1 MRKCFILALLAGF
14 LAVPAHAQTNLW
26 QLAKDSG
33 TVHRFSTLF
42 TAQDVRDSLSSATAS
57 DEAMRWCKASGVT
70 KVYLEEF
77 RDGYQA
83 DHATLERARDHFLK
97 QGFLVSGCVTTTRV
111 GKASD
116 HWSSAISCY
125 TDPATQNHL
134 QSIFEYAAG
143 LFDEI
148 MIDDFWFTDC
158 TCSNCD
164 AARRSQVVAI
174 GSRTYPVS
182 GDMWSDYR
190 RELMLHLSEDRLLAA
205 AKSVNPKVR
214 LIIKYPQWYDKFQ
227 ERGYDVTRETAV
239 FDRIWVGTETR
250 DYTTALWG
258 HTPQYEGYFLMRW
271 LGGIGGEKC
280 GGGWYDW
287 LGTTEHTYLE
297 QARQTV
303 LAGARESMLFC
314 FGGLHRET
322 GPADMEA
329 LRNNLPELLAVA
341 REVQRCKPVGIA
353 AYKPPN
359 SSPQDEPYVFD
370 FAGMIGLPLVPCHQ
384 FPTNA
389 PAAFLS
395 VHALSDLNLPSELG
409 PFIQTGR
416 PVLLT
421 DSLARRIGNQ
431 INLKATN
438 VYVLNVQSHP
448 DSLLALSQ
456 ARLDDLRT
464 PLLSALHTT
473 FQAPNRVA
481 LYLFSSDRGVVPISS
496 DSEGPS
502 RAALNS
508 LTNEGWVVENF
519 NNEPVTVVLNG
530 QSLSIAARGW
540 ICHWN

>member
-1 MRKCFILALLAGF
+1 MSKCFILALLAGF
-14 LAVPAHAQTNLW
+14 LAAPTHAQTNLW
-26 QLAKDSG
+26 QLAGDSAA
-33 TVHRFSTLF
+33 VHRFSTLF
-42 TAQDVRDSLSSATAS
+42 TAQDVRDSLSSDAAS
-57 DEAMRWCKASGVT
+57 DEAIRWCKASGVT

-83 DHATLERARDHFLK
+83 DRATLARARDHFLA

-111 GKASD
+111 GKPSD
-116 HWSSAISCY
+116 HWSSEISCY
-125 TDPATQNHL
+125 TDPATQDHL
-134 QSIFEYAAG
+134 QSVFEYAAG

-158 TCSNCD
+158 TCSNCE
-164 AARRSQVVAI
+164 AARRSQAVTV

-182 GDMWSDYR
+182 GDTWSNYR
-190 RELMLHLSEDRLLAA
+190 GELMLHLSEDRLLAA
-205 AKSVNPKVR
+205 AKSVNPKAC
-214 LIIKYPQWYDKFQ
+214 LIIKYPQWYDMFQ

-250 DYTTALWG
+250 DYTNAQWG

-287 LGTTEHTYLE
+287 LGTTEHTYVE

-303 LAGARESMLFC
+303 LAGARESMLFH
-314 FGGLHRET
+314 FGGLHHET
-322 GPADMEA
+322 GPADTEA
-329 LRNNLPELLAVA
+329 LRNNIPELLAIA
-341 REVQRCKPVGIA
+341 REVQRREPVGIA

-359 SSPQDEPYVFD
+359 SSPEDEPRVFD
-370 FAGMIGLPLVPCHQ
+370 YAGMIGLPLVPCHQ
-384 FPTNA
+384 FPTNS

-395 VHALSDLNLPSELG
+395 VHALTDLKLPSELG
-409 PFIQTGR
+409 QFIQTGR

-421 DSLARRIGNQ
+421 DGLARRIGNQ
-431 INLKATN
+431 VNLTATN
-438 VYVLNVQSHP
+438 VHVLNVQAHP
-448 DSLLALSQ
+448 DSLIELSQ
-456 ARLDDLRT
+456 ARLDDLRA
-464 PLLSALHTT
+464 PLLSALHTI

-481 LYLFSSDRGVVPISS
+481 LYLFSTDRRAVQAP
-496 DSEGPS
+496 D

-508 LTNEGWVVENF
+508 FTHEGWVVENF

-530 QSLSIAARGW
+530 QSLNIAARGW
-540 ICHWN
+540 ISRWNQP

>member
-1 MRKCFILALLAGF
+1 MRQCFILALLAGF
-14 LAVPAHAQTNLW
+14 LAAPTQAQTNLW
-26 QLAKDSG
+26 QLAKDSAA
-33 TVHRFSTLF
+33 VHRFSTLF
-42 TAQDVRDSLSSATAS
+42 TAQDVRDSLSSDAAS
-57 DEAMRWCKASGVT
+57 DEAIRWCKASGVT

-83 DHATLERARDHFLK
+83 DRATLVRARDHFLA

-111 GKASD
+111 GKPSD
-116 HWSSAISCY
+116 HWSSEISCY
-125 TDPATQNHL
+125 TDPATQDHL
-134 QSIFEYAAG
+134 QSVFEYAAG

-158 TCSNCD
+158 TCSNCE
-164 AARRSQVVAI
+164 AARRSQAVTV

-182 GDMWSDYR
+182 GDTWSDYR
-190 RELMLHLSEDRLLAA
+190 GELMLRLSEDRLLAA

-214 LIIKYPQWYDKFQ
+214 LIIKYPQWYDMFQ

-250 DYTTALWG
+250 DYTNAQWG

-287 LGTTEHTYLE
+287 LGTTEHTYVE

-303 LAGARESMLFC
+303 LAGARESMLFH
-314 FGGLHRET
+314 FGGLHHDT
-322 GPADMEA
+322 GPADIEA
-329 LRNNLPELLAVA
+329 LRNNIPELLAVA
-341 REVQRCKPVGIA
+341 REVQRREPVGID

-359 SSPQDEPYVFD
+359 SSPEDEPRVFD
-370 FAGMIGLPLVPCHQ
+370 YAGMIGLPLVPCHQ
-384 FPTNA
+384 FPTNS

-395 VHALSDLNLPSELG
+395 VHALTDLKLPSELG
-409 PFIQTGR
+409 QFIQTGR

-421 DSLARRIGNQ
+421 DGLARRIGNQ
-431 INLKATN
+431 VNLTATN
-438 VYVLNVQSHP
+438 VYVLNVQAHP
-448 DSLLALSQ
+448 DSLIELSQ
-456 ARLDDLRT
+456 ARLDDLRA
-464 PLLSALHTT
+464 PLLNALHTT

-481 LYLFSSDRGVVPISS
+481 LYLFSTDRRAVQAP
-496 DSEGPS
+496 D

-508 LTNEGWVVENF
+508 FTHEGWVVENF

-530 QSLSIAARGW
+530 QSLNIAARGW
-540 ICHWN
+540 IFHWN

>member
-14 LAVPAHAQTNLW
+14 LAAPTHAQTNLW
-26 QLAKDSG
+26 QLARDSAA
-33 TVHRFSTLF
+33 VHRFSTLF
-42 TAQDVRDSLSSATAS
+42 TAQDVRDSLSSDAAS
-57 DEAMRWCKASGVT
+57 DEAIRWCQASGVT

-83 DHATLERARDHFLK
+83 DRAMLVRARDHFLA

-111 GKASD
+111 GKPSD
-116 HWSSAISCY
+116 HWSSEISCY
-125 TDPATQNHL
+125 TDPATQDHL
-134 QSIFEYAAG
+134 QSVFEYAAG

-158 TCSNCD
+158 TCSNCE
-164 AARRSQVVAI
+164 AARRSQAVTL

-182 GDMWSDYR
+182 GDTWSDYR
-190 RELMLHLSEDRLLAA
+190 GELMLRLSEDRLLAA
-205 AKSVNPKVR
+205 AKSVNPKAR
-214 LIIKYPQWYDKFQ
+214 LIIKYPQWYDMFQ

-250 DYTTALWG
+250 DYTNAQWG

-287 LGTTEHTYLE
+287 LGTTEHTYVE

-303 LAGARESMLFC
+303 LAGARESMLFH
-314 FGGLHRET
+314 FGGLHHET
-322 GPADMEA
+322 GPADIEA
-329 LRNNLPELLAVA
+329 LRNNIPELLAVA
-341 REVQRCKPVGIA
+341 REVQRREPAGIA

-359 SSPQDEPYVFD
+359 SSPEDEPRVFD
-370 FAGMIGLPLVPCHQ
+370 YAGMIGLPLVPCHQ
-384 FPTNA
+384 FPTNS

-395 VHALSDLNLPSELG
+395 VHALTDLKLPSELG
-409 PFIQTGR
+409 QFIQTGR

-421 DSLARRIGNQ
+421 DGLARRIGNQ
-431 INLKATN
+431 VNLTATN
-438 VYVLNVQSHP
+438 VHVLNVQAHP
-448 DSLLALSQ
+448 DSLIELSQ
-456 ARLDDLRT
+456 ARLDDLRA

-473 FQAPNRVA
+473 FQAPNQVA
-481 LYLFSSDRGVVPISS
+481 LYLFSTDR
-496 DSEGPS
+496 
-502 RAALNS
+502 RAVQAPDQSALNS
-508 LTNEGWVVENF
+508 FTHEGWVVENF

-530 QSLSIAARGW
+530 QSLNIAARGW
-540 ICHWN
+540 IFRWN